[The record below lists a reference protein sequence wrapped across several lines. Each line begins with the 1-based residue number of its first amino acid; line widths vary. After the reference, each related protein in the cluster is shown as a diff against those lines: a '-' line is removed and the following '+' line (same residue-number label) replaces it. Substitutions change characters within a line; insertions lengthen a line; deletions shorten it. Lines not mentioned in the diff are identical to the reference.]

1 MLDGY
6 RFFWTF
12 LDCDEKSWNIWL
24 NLIFFFFFFEEIKS
38 YGLVGTCLRERFDR
52 LREPDVRAAF
62 SSRSMKRRLLAHA
75 LQFEFCFQIR
85 SLRWYIWF
93 YFRKMAVEFL
103 LSDSRSEVSERDR
116 GVFGWC
122 FQITIF
128 QFLNNILYTFTFF
141 LLTHIFTNIFK

>member
-1 MLDGY
+1 MLDRY

-12 LDCDEKSWNIWL
+12 LDCDEKSRNIWL
-24 NLIFFFFFFEEIKS
+24 FFFFEEIKS

-62 SSRSMKRRLLAHA
+62 SSRSMKRRLLVHA

-85 SLRWYIWF
+85 SLRWYILF

-103 LSDSRSEVSERDR
+103 LSDQKPQKEILNR
-116 GVFGWC
+116 VFRT
-122 FQITIF
+122 FPLF
-128 QFLNNILYTFTFF
+128 IL
-141 LLTHIFTNIFK
+141 NIFVLLFFSFSFSI